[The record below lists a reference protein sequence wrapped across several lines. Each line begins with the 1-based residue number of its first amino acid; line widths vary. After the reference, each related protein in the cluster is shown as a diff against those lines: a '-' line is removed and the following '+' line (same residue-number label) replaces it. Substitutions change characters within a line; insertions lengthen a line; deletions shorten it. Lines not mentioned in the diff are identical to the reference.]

1 MKYQCYSCSEKQ
13 KKSKSGGFLKDFTNS
28 KFGKFF
34 MDWGY
39 NNVAGIP
46 VVGDNLAALT
56 KYKPQTE
63 FGQKVNDFG
72 NNVVKPIVDPIAT
85 TALNMAVPGLGTG
98 INAADQAANNAQGL
112 NENKKTGKSLNGINP
127 LDGSRYAQTG
137 GQVNSIKKVDGGTLN
152 KISSTGVKAEGRLH
166 EHGGININD
175 EIEIEGGEGIHKL
188 GNKTVISSD
197 TLQDSDGYT
206 FAEKMT
212 ELESKKG
219 YLENRLKIEEDKGN
233 KNTVIVLK
241 KKIDEID
248 NEIKELYGKQ
258 ELTAKEMGLRD
269 KNGNPNQASQ
279 DIVPSPEN
287 PNPPGMMG
295 KFGGSFKFRK
305 RYQTAGTVPLNKET
319 VSEDMSDKQ
328 YEEWKKNNEAE
339 TYFKENNITSE
350 QDKATYRENQKRL
363 HEVSGSPT
371 IKYINKSDNQD
382 LVDNNSPHYRKS
394 ENTIYISPKH
404 NLSTEYTHS
413 YQVKENP
420 EYFNDRAQDLADNN
434 IDVKKT
440 YNTSKS
446 IEHDAHKVIQPQ
458 MEYNFNQHSKVTD
471 TTYVKGEINA
481 DTHPQYDG
489 KYSEKDMINESI
501 WSSREKT
508 KLKNDKEN
516 NKKIQPGQS
525 VPMQKFGGKLKFQ
538 TAGKTNL
545 KFTKLSYKTP
555 ENKPVYQGNDGVYY
569 KLKSDGTYANYTE
582 GLRQGNDNIPPLA
595 TPPIVEYPKPKV
607 KNYQTINS
615 TPVLTPTY
623 KNILNKGYTSNFNHN
638 NDNSAK
644 NETMILPRLNSY
656 NLPFVETTPDD
667 TKKEIVKVPVVVNN
681 DNNTNNNNYKN
692 KDNRN
697 ENNNYNTKTIN
708 MSKITEKQLAKI
720 LENLKRIGNLKNPIQ
735 IAKFGGSYK
744 NNKKI
749 KALFGYDDIYDNL
762 NNYTNKN
769 NNSTY
774 NMPFFKS
781 DTKNKLGFNDGIV
794 PSSNLG
800 SQQKNKEGSDID
812 AGGSEIYGDDGQSWK
827 DRVVKKRLEN
837 TKGSVSNNLSSDN
850 KGFIRN
856 ILENETNKWTES
868 IAEGTWEEAKKR
880 EEIKKNKEFTEN
892 EQIRI
897 NDQLGKPNEG
907 ELPQTVP
914 PGTDIE
920 EPKQV
925 QPKQSQYKS
934 GEDIKAFQI
943 WYNQRHPNAPL
954 KDDGIYGP
962 KTRAA
967 YEAEKEAW
975 RNDFHGK
982 PLDSY
987 KFGGIKKMQMAG
999 AAGAG
1004 AGAATGASGSGFG
1017 KAMEFIGPMLG
1028 GMGSKKE
1035 EQPVPQQPMY
1045 PPIVINNAVPETKP
1059 NSYFDQNQFAYDRMK
1074 LQNEMNYGRAKSGGD
1089 WIKNAT
1095 NSIEKRGTEGR
1106 CSGSN
1111 FGGPDCPPGSRQYN
1125 LAVTFK
1131 KMAKREM
1138 GGLINK
1144 TGYLEGYSTNKNPYN
1159 IIPSN
1164 IITTKGMKFPI
1175 EAVSDTGDKK
1185 ILYPNQKEKVIF
1197 KGNYVVEK
1205 PLKAASGFSYLNNV
1219 TTTATQTVPLN
1230 NTPLN
1235 PNTPITP
1242 PTGPYNNPPL
1252 IKLPSMP
1259 GFNSKP
1265 PLVAPPK
1272 DKPNV
1277 LREVGKYAYSALPA
1291 IAGIGQFIARKN
1303 DKPFSYLNEKPQ
1315 GMTEWNNS
1323 IKNSQYNLSKQFGD
1337 QQNTALA
1344 TLLRSQTD
1352 NNSSSPAELNNFGAN
1367 MSNEFNKYMIENNRG
1382 IMDQYQKYVAQ
1393 DAALKQGER
1402 TDRYDL
1408 FAQRRKDLDQMR
1420 NDLVK
1425 SIGESVKNFGAQYNL
1440 DSNQEYIKN
1449 MIKQFPV
1456 WLQNEI
1462 LQNIAEGK

>member
-46 VVGDNLAALT
+46 FVGDNLAALT

-137 GQVNSIKKVDGGTLN
+137 GQVNSVKKVDGGTLN
-152 KISSTGVKAEGRLH
+152 KISSTGIKAEGRLH

-197 TLQDSDGYT
+197 TLEDSDGYT

-287 PNPPGMMG
+287 PNPPGMLG

-305 RYQTAGTVPLNKET
+305 RYQTGLTT
-319 VSEDMSDKQ
+319 
-328 YEEWKKNNEAE
+328 
-339 TYFKENNITSE
+339 
-350 QDKATYRENQKRL
+350 
-363 HEVSGSPT
+363 
-371 IKYINKSDNQD
+371 
-382 LVDNNSPHYRKS
+382 
-394 ENTIYISPKH
+394 
-404 NLSTEYTHS
+404 
-413 YQVKENP
+413 
-420 EYFNDRAQDLADNN
+420 DNN
-434 IDVKKT
+434 IVDKDGKPIQYGISEKT
-440 YNTSKS
+440 YSEDEVKARIEEANKNKTVYTDRSLDDDDSYWGGATYQKWVDPKTNKGKGYLFNADEISIKDHKDVTLYGDVDEDKGNYILDGEGKKIYVNTPEYQDYINSKTTTSSAPVDSKS
-446 IEHDAHKVIQPQ
+446 MSFTPSTSSVTTPVKTSTTVVAPPATTTTTATPSSVIP
-458 MEYNFNQHSKVTD
+458 
-471 TTYVKGEINA
+471 
-481 DTHPQYDG
+481 
-489 KYSEKDMINESI
+489 
-501 WSSREKT
+501 
-508 KLKNDKEN
+508 
-516 NKKIQPGQS
+516 QS
-525 VPMQKFGGKLKFQ
+525 VKTTQPVQKSKWSDRDRSFKDWLSKMFTNTKHTRIVSPRDFGSGNRYKSNKFQVGGNSELKFKQ
-538 TAGKTNL
+538 LN
-545 KFTKLSYKTP
+545 YKTP
-555 ENKPVYQGNDGVYY
+555 KNKPVYQGDDGLYY
-569 KLKSDGTYANYTE
+569 ELKSDGTYANYTE
-582 GLRQGNDNIPPLA
+582 GLRQGNDNIPSLA

-623 KNILNKGYTSNFNHN
+623 KNILNKGYTSNFNYN

-735 IAKFGGSYK
+735 IAKFGG
-744 NNKKI
+744 
-749 KALFGYDDIYDNL
+749 
-762 NNYTNKN
+762 
-769 NNSTY
+769 
-774 NMPFFKS
+774 M
-781 DTKNKLGFNDGIV
+781 
-794 PSSNLG
+794 
-800 SQQKNKEGSDID
+800 
-812 AGGSEIYGDDGQSWK
+812 
-827 DRVVKKRLEN
+827 KKRQI
-837 TKGSVSNNLSSDN
+837 G
-850 KGFIRN
+850 
-856 ILENETNKWTES
+856 
-868 IAEGTWEEAKKR
+868 GTA
-880 EEIKKNKEFTEN
+880 
-892 EQIRI
+892 
-897 NDQLGKPNEG
+897 
-907 ELPQTVP
+907 
-914 PGTDIE
+914 
-920 EPKQV
+920 
-925 QPKQSQYKS
+925 S
-934 GEDIKAFQI
+934 GA
-943 WYNQRHPNAPL
+943 
-954 KDDGIYGP
+954 
-962 KTRAA
+962 TT
-967 YEAEKEAW
+967 
-975 RNDFHGK
+975 
-982 PLDSY
+982 
-987 KFGGIKKMQMAG
+987 
-999 AAGAG
+999 
-1004 AGAATGASGSGFG
+1004 TGASESSGF
-1017 KAMEFIGPMLG
+1017 MDMLPNLLG
-1028 GMGSKKE
+1028 SLGNMGSKKE
-1035 EQPVPQQPMY
+1035 EQPVPQQQPMY

-1059 NSYFDQNQFAYDRMK
+1059 YFDQNQFAYDRMK

-1205 PLKAASGFSYLNNV
+1205 PLKAQNGL
-1219 TTTATQTVPLN
+1219 
-1230 NTPLN
+1230 
-1235 PNTPITP
+1235 
-1242 PTGPYNNPPL
+1242 GMKKPYDPFKLNPPL
-1252 IKLPSMP
+1252 I
-1259 GFNSKP
+1259 P
-1265 PLVAPPK
+1265 PVPKNMFPPVAPPPSK
-1272 DKPNV
+1272 WDKFKEV
-1277 LREVGKYAYSALPA
+1277 GKEVGKYAYSAMPA

-1440 DSNQEYIKN
+1440 DSNQEYIKK
-1449 MIKQFPV
+1449 MLAQYPV
-1456 WLQNEI
+1456 WLQNDVMKSVI
-1462 LQNIAEGK
+1462 EGR